1 LKWLYLGPVARKIT
15 QSPFNRHTLLLV
27 SIPLTVPHAILFPAA
42 LLLGQPKKV
51 FGLDTDDLRNDSAQ
65 ESIEFA
71 GDDDNRNPYRVDD
84 VPCVDS
90 AELTDEVLQSERQ
103 R

>member
-1 LKWLYLGPVARKIT
+1 M
-15 QSPFNRHTLLLV
+15 
-27 SIPLTVPHAILFPAA
+27 
-42 LLLGQPKKV
+42 
-51 FGLDTDDLRNDSAQ
+51 FGLDENDLRNDAEK

-84 VPCVDS
+84 VACVDAS
-90 AELTDEVLQSERQ
+90 ELTDEALQGERQ

>member
-1 LKWLYLGPVARKIT
+1 
-15 QSPFNRHTLLLV
+15 
-27 SIPLTVPHAILFPAA
+27 
-42 LLLGQPKKV
+42 V
-51 FGLDTDDLRNDSAQ
+51 FGLDTEDLRNDSAQ

>member
-1 LKWLYLGPVARKIT
+1 MTLYFFYSLLFSSVRFSRSAPLCFFSSLLF
-15 QSPFNRHTLLLV
+15 SPFHFH
-27 SIPLTVPHAILFPAA
+27 IPSGRPS
-42 LLLGQPKKV
+42 KV
-51 FGLDTDDLRNDSAQ
+51 FGLDQDDLRNDSAK

-84 VPCVDS
+84 VACVD
-90 AELTDEVLQSERQ
+90 ADELTVEALEKERN